1 MMKRKSISE
10 FDNFCSTMD
19 KLLAIPYSE
28 LKKKLDEEKELK
40 KQKKERRSISD
51 GARVSEKGS

>member
-1 MMKRKSISE
+1 MAPKQSE
-10 FDNFCSTMD
+10 FEKFNGTMD
-19 KLLAIPYSE
+19 KLLAVPYLE
-28 LKKKLDEEKELK
+28 LKKKLEEEKESK